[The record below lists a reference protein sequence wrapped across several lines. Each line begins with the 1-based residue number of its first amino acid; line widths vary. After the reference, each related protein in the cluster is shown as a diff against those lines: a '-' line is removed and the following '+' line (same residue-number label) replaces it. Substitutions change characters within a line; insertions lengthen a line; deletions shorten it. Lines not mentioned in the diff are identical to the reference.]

1 MIDSMIRFGGCAT
14 NLDRPGGHSPDL
26 GSQGL
31 KGSLTLMS
39 LDLQIPPAGKERYDR
54 KDNSRISFKEHK
66 RSKFK
71 NAAMESSVRGPY
83 RQGRSRAAQPS
94 TRNPKHISLHIEILS
109 FFCHFFYHPT
119 DLTVEDFSRPHLINH
134 AK

>member
-1 MIDSMIRFGGCAT
+1 MIRYLAGAPRISNLVPVLGFAGFAGAEGFADIIDVTDTAT
-14 NLDRPGGHSPDL
+14 G
-26 GSQGL
+26 
-31 KGSLTLMS
+31 
-39 LDLQIPPAGKERYDR
+39 IPPAGKAGRQRYMYDR

-94 TRNPKHISLHIEILS
+94 TRNPKHISLHILPLVIS
-109 FFCHFFYHPT
+109 FIT
-119 DLTVEDFSRPHLINH
+119 QQI
-134 AK
+134 